1 MPLRIALYGFI
12 EWVIDQ
18 RRKNMK
24 EITSQ
29 IYPIFQPI
37 KDTVKIT
44 GLSEYEI
51 RKYLKAGK
59 LPHRKSGVKI
69 LVNIPAFIEQLS
81 GECGIDE

>member
-1 MPLRIALYGFI
+1 
-12 EWVIDQ
+12 
-18 RRKNMK
+18 MK
-24 EITSQ
+24 TTNQ

-37 KDTVKIT
+37 KETVKIT